1 VRRFSHGELHR
12 LMSRPYRENQIGFG
26 SPPALFRRWDPFPNA
41 TSRVWGPIPARRVV
55 VTGWGAVTPFGCGVP
70 ALWQALKEGRTAV
83 RHCPMLAEVK
93 GLRTTVA
100 AGVPEVDAQSI
111 DRKKRRY
118 MSKMSIYATLA
129 AHEALRMAGLTPA
142 QVSDPRTGVC
152 VGSTTGSTFE
162 IEHVFGAVLRW
173 SPVDGSSLVV
183 PGNEQPTTNNQQP
196 AAHQPLGQRRM
207 DGVKSTHFFK
217 IMNSSCAANVAQ
229 TLGIRGRLL
238 APSAAC
244 ATGTIA
250 IGLGAESIALGKQD
264 VMICGGADE
273 LHALTVG
280 VFDTLEASSR
290 SFNDR
295 PDLTPR
301 PFDRD
306 RDGIVCGEGAGLVVL
321 ESREHACA
329 RNARILGEISGF
341 AVSSSPEDIANPEPE
356 SLIQCMRTAVE
367 ESGFGPE
374 EIGYLNAHATGT
386 LRGDSAECEAVEKVF
401 GRDIPVSSLKG
412 HMGHTM
418 AACGALELI
427 ATFLMLHEG
436 LLLPTRNL
444 DHADETCGR
453 LNLLRDIEHRQ
464 VDVAISNNF
473 ALGGVNSAMVIRV
486 PPSR

>member
-1 VRRFSHGELHR
+1 
-12 LMSRPYRENQIGFG
+12 
-26 SPPALFRRWDPFPNA
+26 
-41 TSRVWGPIPARRVV
+41 
-55 VTGWGAVTPFGCGVP
+55 
-70 ALWQALKEGRTAV
+70 
-83 RHCPMLAEVK
+83 MLAEVK

-100 AGVPEVDAQSI
+100 AGVPEVDAQGI

-129 AHEALRMAGLTPA
+129 AREAIQMAGLTPDHL
-142 QVSDPRTGVC
+142 VDIRTGVC

-162 IEHVFGAVLRW
+162 IEHVFGEVLKERK
-173 SPVDGSSLVV
+173 
-183 PGNEQPTTNNQQP
+183 
-196 AAHQPLGQRRM
+196 M

-229 TLGIRGRLL
+229 ALGIRGRLL

-290 SFNDR
+290 AFNER

-321 ESREHACA
+321 ESWEHACA
-329 RNARILGEISGF
+329 RNARMWGQISGF
-341 AVSSSPEDIANPEPE
+341 AVSSSPEDIANPGPE
-356 SLIQCMRTAVE
+356 SMIQCMRTAVE
-367 ESGFGPE
+367 ESGFGTD

-386 LRGDSAECEAVEKVF
+386 LRGDSAECEAVEGVF

-418 AACGALELI
+418 AACGGLELI
-427 ATFLMLHEG
+427 ATFLMLQEG

-444 DHADETCGR
+444 DHPDDTCGR
-453 LNLLRDIEHRQ
+453 LNLLRKIEHRQ
-464 VDVAISNNF
+464 VDVALSNNF
-473 ALGGVNSAMVIRV
+473 ALGGVNSAMVIRR
-486 PPSR
+486 SIGDR

>member
-1 VRRFSHGELHR
+1 
-12 LMSRPYRENQIGFG
+12 MSLRYKETPI
-26 SPPALFRRWDPFPNA
+26 S
-41 TSRVWGPIPARRVV
+41 SRQVV
-55 VTGWGAVTPFGCGVP
+55 VTGLGAVTPFGCGVP
-70 ALWQALKEGRTAV
+70 TLWQALREGRTAV

-100 AGVPEVDAQSI
+100 AGVPEVDAQGI

-129 AHEALRMAGLTPA
+129 AREAIQMAGLTPDHL
-142 QVSDPRTGVC
+142 VDIRTGVC

-162 IEHVFGAVLRW
+162 IEHVFGEVLKERK
-173 SPVDGSSLVV
+173 
-183 PGNEQPTTNNQQP
+183 
-196 AAHQPLGQRRM
+196 M

-229 TLGIRGRLL
+229 ALGIRGRLL

-290 SFNDR
+290 AFNER

-321 ESREHACA
+321 ESWEHACA
-329 RNARILGEISGF
+329 RNARMWGQISGF
-341 AVSSSPEDIANPEPE
+341 AVSSSPEDIANPGPE
-356 SLIQCMRTAVE
+356 SMIQCMRTAVE
-367 ESGFGPE
+367 ESGFGTD

-386 LRGDSAECEAVEKVF
+386 LRGDSAECEAVEGVF

-418 AACGALELI
+418 AACGGLELI
-427 ATFLMLHEG
+427 ATFLMLQEG

-444 DHADETCGR
+444 DHPDDTCGR
-453 LNLLRDIEHRQ
+453 LNLLRKIEHRQ
-464 VDVAISNNF
+464 VDVALSNNF
-473 ALGGVNSAMVIRV
+473 ALGGVNSAMVIRR
-486 PPSR
+486 SIGDR

>member
-1 VRRFSHGELHR
+1 MTLRYKENALP
-12 LMSRPYRENQIGFG
+12 SRP
-26 SPPALFRRWDPFPNA
+26 
-41 TSRVWGPIPARRVV
+41 VV

-70 ALWQALKEGRTAV
+70 AMWRALLEGRTAV
-83 RHCPMLAEVK
+83 RRCPMLTEVK

-100 AGVPEVDAQSI
+100 AEVPEIDARWI

-118 MSKMSIYATLA
+118 MSKMSIYATIA
-129 AHEALRMAGLTPA
+129 AHEAIQMAGLTPEHL
-142 QVSDPRTGVC
+142 SDTRTGVC

-162 IEHVFGAVLRW
+162 IEHVFGAVLKERKI
-173 SPVDGSSLVV
+173 
-183 PGNEQPTTNNQQP
+183 E
-196 AAHQPLGQRRM
+196 
-207 DGVKSTHFFK
+207 GVKSTHFFK

-229 TLGIRGRLL
+229 ALGIRGRVL

-244 ATGTIA
+244 ATGIIA

-290 SFNDR
+290 AFNER

-306 RDGIVCGEGAGLVVL
+306 RDGIVCGEGAGMVVL
-321 ESREHACA
+321 ESEEHARA
-329 RNARILGEISGF
+329 RQARIWGRISGF
-341 AVSSSPEDIANPEPE
+341 AVSSSPEDIANPGPASMIE
-356 SLIQCMRTAVE
+356 CMRTAVE
-367 ESGFGPE
+367 ESGFGTE
-374 EIGYLNAHATGT
+374 QIGYLNAHATGT
-386 LRGDSAECEAVEKVF
+386 LRGDSAECEAVESVF

-418 AACGALELI
+418 AACGGLELI

-436 LLLPTRNL
+436 VLLPTRNL
-444 DHADETCGR
+444 DYPDETCGR

-473 ALGGVNSAMVIRV
+473 ALGGVNSAMVIRR
-486 PPSR
+486 SISDR